1 MFLRIEPQ
9 SDHPSTPASP
19 LSTRELPRA
28 RIPQTSARTSLADRP
43 LACCFPCYFVAGCSG
58 KTLDKDVPTIAPA
71 RAAESPPLSQAPA
84 GVVRPLAGA
93 PQTAIFDGHT
103 SQLVIVAPGPT
114 STSPSSLTLLGFQQ
128 TSQRVVDLPGPA
140 TALAGDNDGTAYLSG
155 RGGYFVVDLSAGRAT
170 RVSVRDADNVD
181 FTAITRRSDGALV
194 LGAADGTLYTLKPGA
209 TDVARMSVH
218 AHIDSLAA
226 QGNTVAVLD
235 REQTSVITVGA
246 DGKIGQSL
254 RAGQGATSM
263 TADPAGRLLVA
274 DTRGGQ
280 LLVFG
285 VDPLI
290 LRQAYPVPESPYG
303 VAGSRGLAWV
313 SQTSANIVIG
323 YDLSTGIPLEKVRYP
338 TVRQPDTL
346 AFDDVAGT
354 LYVVSGAG
362 GGVQIIEHAATGP
375 R

>member
-1 MFLRIEPQ
+1 VPVHRKHGENV
-9 SDHPSTPASP
+9 
-19 LSTRELPRA
+19 A
-28 RIPQTSARTSLADRP
+28 RRQAIGL
-43 LACCFPCYFVAGCSG
+43 LLCLLLLAGCSG

-84 GVVRPLAGA
+84 GVVRPLTGA
-93 PQTAIFDGHT
+93 PQAAIFDGHT
-103 SQLVIVAPGPT
+103 SQLVIAAPGPT

-128 TSQRVVDLPGPA
+128 TSQRIVDLPGPA

-155 RGGYFVVDLSAGRAT
+155 RGGYFAVDLSAGRAI

-181 FTAITRRSDGALV
+181 FTAITRRADGTLV
-194 LGAADGTLYTLKPGA
+194 LGTADGTLYTLKPGA
-209 TDVARMSVH
+209 TDTARISVH

-235 REQTSVITVGA
+235 CGQTSVITVGA

-263 TADPAGRLLVA
+263 AADPAGRLLVA

-290 LRQAYPVPESPYG
+290 LRQAYPVPGSPYG
-303 VAGSRGLAWV
+303 VAGSHGLAWV
-313 SQTSANIVIG
+313 SQTAANIVIG

-346 AFDDVAGT
+346 AFDDGADT